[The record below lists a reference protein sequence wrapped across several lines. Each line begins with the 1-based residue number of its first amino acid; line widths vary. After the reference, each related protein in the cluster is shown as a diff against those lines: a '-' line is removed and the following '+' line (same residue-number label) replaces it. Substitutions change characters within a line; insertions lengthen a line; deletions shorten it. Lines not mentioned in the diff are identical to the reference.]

1 MKVFLLWLF
10 IVLGVA
16 QTMMAQTRT
25 IDLATYVP
33 PRGWSESQTNGVL
46 LIQDHKTVQGRTQ
59 FCQIY
64 LFPNQ
69 PSNADAVANFQKE
82 WEEKVARPLGF
93 TGRSTAKPEA
103 ETNGWTPLVD
113 HVNTIFQGAPL
124 RVILPTATGFG
135 RYMSV
140 VISVSPNSYQDEL
153 EAFFRDLNFHAPG
166 GDNPL
171 PLPGRPPNPQAHET
185 PNPNPGPSAAG
196 SLANYVY
203 TLPDGWARQEL
214 SDRITL
220 ISPRYSAGDSCQL
233 TLLPLRPFSQPLDQ
247 DAIGA
252 FRAIFN
258 ADPMTNYPSSW
269 PKMAKGKSVQGW
281 EYFMM
286 RKLVGGQEGEARTTG
301 ATLFVARLGDQVAT
315 IVGVS
320 RDFLLSSCFGELHGD
335 AWPKFFYSLQFK
347 NAASGPDPAAIRQ
360 RLAGSWITAP
370 ATAGLAYTFQ
380 ANGRYA
386 DTLAT
391 AYRTR
396 VSSSEVLQTTTGF
409 FGDGAYSIDGNT
421 LVLKRDDNK
430 RFTFYFRLEQ
440 VSKDGGNTWADQLW
454 LMEPGATG
462 EFSLRRN

>member
-1 MKVFLLWLF
+1 
-10 IVLGVA
+10 
-16 QTMMAQTRT
+16 
-25 IDLATYVP
+25 
-33 PRGWSESQTNGVL
+33 
-46 LIQDHKTVQGRTQ
+46 
-59 FCQIY
+59 
-64 LFPNQ
+64 
-69 PSNADAVANFQKE
+69 
-82 WEEKVARPLGF
+82 
-93 TGRSTAKPEA
+93 
-103 ETNGWTPLVD
+103 
-113 HVNTIFQGAPL
+113 
-124 RVILPTATGFG
+124 
-135 RYMSV
+135 
-140 VISVSPNSYQDEL
+140 
-153 EAFFRDLNFHAPG
+153 
-166 GDNPL
+166 
-171 PLPGRPPNPQAHET
+171 
-185 PNPNPGPSAAG
+185 
-196 SLANYVY
+196 
-203 TLPDGWARQEL
+203 
-214 SDRITL
+214 
-220 ISPRYSAGDSCQL
+220 
-233 TLLPLRPFSQPLDQ
+233 
-247 DAIGA
+247 
-252 FRAIFN
+252 
-258 ADPMTNYPSSW
+258 
-269 PKMAKGKSVQGW
+269 
-281 EYFMM
+281 MM

-360 RLAGSWITAP
+360 RLAGSWITAT